1 MMARRRQSGWFLGAR
16 VTRAAALSLGVALI
30 APALPAEVVAAPA
43 PASVGDAAVAAPPRA
58 AVERSVDAALSFLRA
73 AQNPDGS
80 FGDRQQRLQTGLAI
94 LAFLSSGATP
104 QTDAASPLPKACAW
118 LVANTGEDGFLGDTE
133 YPLESH
139 AVCGLAMYESIGTLN
154 DDSLN
159 RALAA
164 RAASALQY
172 TLAQQDKA
180 VGAEFYGGWKI
191 DPKSKVNDRVVTS
204 WTLLLLRSAELHG
217 AEIPRGGLVRALE
230 FVEGSQHLPADG
242 RNVDKLDRG
251 GFSHDSAGLP
261 VIVVTAAGVSTMSL
275 FGRDVARRDQ
285 ALAWLAENPP
295 VWFGPNFYTA
305 HFFEARGLL
314 REARRSPSL
323 REQAGRYDMRVWEIL
338 RDHQSSDG
346 SFIVPPGNA
355 ENTKQMGATYA
366 TPMAVLILNAG
377 RGLLP
382 VDANR

>member
-1 MMARRRQSGWFLGAR
+1 MLPLACF
-16 VTRAAALSLGVALI
+16 AAAFVPPVSASG
-30 APALPAEVVAAPA
+30 PAADPV
-43 PASVGDAAVAAPPRA
+43 SAAPPRA
-58 AVERSVDAALSFLRA
+58 AVERSVDAALAFLRA

-104 QTDAASPLPKACAW
+104 QVDAASPLPKACAW
-118 LVANTGEDGFLGDTE
+118 LIANTGEDGFMGDTE

-139 AVCGLAMYESIGTLN
+139 AVCGLAVFESIGTHS
-154 DDSLN
+154 DDAIN

-164 RAASALQY
+164 RASAALQY
-172 TLAQQDKA
+172 TLTAQDKA

-191 DPKSKVNDRVVTS
+191 DPKSKVNDRVVTAWS
-204 WTLLLLRSAELHG
+204 LLLLRSAELRG
-217 AEIPRGGLVRALE
+217 AEVPRGGLTRALE
-230 FVEGSQHLPADG
+230 FVEGAQHLPADG

-261 VIVVTAAGVSTMSL
+261 VIVVTAAGLSTMSL
-275 FGRDVARRDQ
+275 FGRDAGRRDQ
-285 ALAWLAENPP
+285 ALAWMSENPP

-305 HFFEARGLL
+305 HFFAARGLL
-314 REARRSPSL
+314 REGRRTPAL
-323 REQAGRYDMRVWEIL
+323 REQARRYDLRVWELL
-338 RDHQSSDG
+338 RDHQGPDG
-346 SFIVPPGNA
+346 SYAVPPGNA

-366 TPMAVLILNAG
+366 TPMAVLILNAA

-382 VDANR
+382 VDAIR